1 MFHLLPF
8 SSNLFA
14 QRRIGHSMRWNV
26 QYSPY
31 LKDKILLICGELKK
45 ARRMVNLTNGPHEQI
60 RRYLEKSAKTGE
72 TAILLPVF

>member
-1 MFHLLPF
+1 M
-8 SSNLFA
+8 SSTVLT
-14 QRRIGHSMRWNV
+14 
-26 QYSPY
+26 
-31 LKDKILLICGELKK
+31 LKTRFVLICGELKK